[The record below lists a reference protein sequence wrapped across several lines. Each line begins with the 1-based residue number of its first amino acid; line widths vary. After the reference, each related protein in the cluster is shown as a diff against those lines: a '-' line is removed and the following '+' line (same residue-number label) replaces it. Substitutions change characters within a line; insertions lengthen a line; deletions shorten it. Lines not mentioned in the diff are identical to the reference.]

1 MRIWIYF
8 LTLVGTLA
16 FSACRNSQQEA
27 AQQQAW
33 DNMMVIHDEV
43 MPRMSEINAIG
54 KKIEAAQADTTLGP
68 EWSAAAEKVLE
79 ELAAADNAMW
89 NWMDG
94 IAEKPLSELRKQM
107 KHEEIM
113 RFLEAQ
119 TAEVAKVKEMML
131 SSIANGQELLKQLPA
146 PAEDSLNSK

>member
-8 LTLVGTLA
+8 LALAGTLILN
-16 FSACRNSQQEA
+16 ACQNSQQQA

-54 KKIEAAQADTTLGP
+54 KAIQAAQADTTLGP
-68 EWSAAAEKVLE
+68 EWSAAAEKALDD
-79 ELAAADNAMW
+79 LAAADNAMW
-89 NWMDG
+89 DWMDG
-94 IAEKPLSELRKQM
+94 IAENSLPQLRKRM
-107 KHEEIM
+107 KHEDIM

-131 SSIANGQELLKQLPA
+131 GSIANGQALLKKLPA
-146 PAEDSLNSK
+146 PAAHSTHSK